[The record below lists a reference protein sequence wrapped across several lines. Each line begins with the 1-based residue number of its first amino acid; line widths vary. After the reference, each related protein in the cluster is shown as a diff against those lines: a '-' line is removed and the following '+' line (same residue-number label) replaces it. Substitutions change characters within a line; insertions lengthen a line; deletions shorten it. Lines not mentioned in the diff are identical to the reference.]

1 MTDRPVAVR
10 KPPATLG
17 QLLSALDDRNLS
29 RAMRL
34 LAPARESAER
44 GSAEHPGD
52 PDQPDAPHCVRCAT
66 RGE

>member
-10 KPPATLG
+10 KTPSTIA
-17 QLLSALDDRNLS
+17 QIISALDDRNLS

-34 LAPARESAER
+34 LDPARESAE
-44 GSAEHPGD
+44 S
-52 PDQPDAPHCVRCAT
+52 DQQDAPRCERCAT

>member
-10 KPPATLG
+10 KPPTTIA
-17 QLLSALDDRNLS
+17 QIISALDDRNLS

-34 LAPARESAER
+34 LDTASESTE
-44 GSAEHPGD
+44 
-52 PDQPDAPHCVRCAT
+52 PDAQDAPRCVRCAT